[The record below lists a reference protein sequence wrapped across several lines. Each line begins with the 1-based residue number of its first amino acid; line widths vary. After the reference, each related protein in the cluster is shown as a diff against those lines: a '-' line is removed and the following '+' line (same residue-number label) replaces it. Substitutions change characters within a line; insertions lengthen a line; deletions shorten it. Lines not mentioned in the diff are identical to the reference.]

1 MLRIQATSRFIT
13 AALVAASLACSDA
26 EKPVAPELERV
37 APSSVSQEVGGP
49 TAPVINGRI
58 AFTVLAA
65 PGNRD
70 IYSMN
75 PDGTDRR
82 QLTSGPAD
90 DWSPDVSPD
99 GRKIAFTR
107 RDVPGTTEQV
117 YVMAADGSRI
127 RKLTSF
133 EPGTARE
140 PAWSPDG
147 KEIVF
152 SAFPAGTD
160 HADLFVMS
168 ATGKN
173 IRRLTDFPDVPAVS
187 VDQPAWSPD
196 GKRVAF
202 SHRGTC
208 SNVMMMNADGT
219 GMTNVTTCGTG
230 GGNAPSWSPDGTRI
244 AYERVTTLESI
255 LEVKAVV
262 GQSVQQIA
270 TNLRAGFGGP
280 AWSPDGTKLVYPGI
294 ATVDGFPR
302 ATLIAVAADGGGMQ
316 PLVPAGTA
324 GMFPAWGGSR

>member
-1 MLRIQATSRFIT
+1 MSRIRYLSRRIT
-13 AALVAASLACSDA
+13 PALTAASLACSDDLTPA
-26 EKPVAPELERV
+26 APDLER
-37 APSSVSQEVGGP
+37 APPSGVSQEVGGP

-58 AFTVLAA
+58 VFTVLAA

-82 QLTSGPAD
+82 PLTSGPAD

-107 RDVPGTTEQV
+107 REVPGTTEQV
-117 YVMAADGSRI
+117 YVMAADGGRI

-152 SAFPAGTD
+152 SGLPAGTD
-160 HADLFVMS
+160 HADLFVTS
-168 ATGKN
+168 AAGKN

-196 GKRVAF
+196 GKRIAF
-202 SHRGTC
+202 SHRGIC

-219 GMTNVTTCGTG
+219 GMTNVTTCGSG
-230 GGNAPSWSPDGTRI
+230 GGQSPSWSPDGTRI
-244 AYERVTTLESI
+244 AYESLTSLTSTLV
-255 LEVKAVV
+255 VKAF
-262 GQSVQQIA
+262 GQPAQHIA
-270 TNLRAGFGGP
+270 TNVAGGFGGP
-280 AWSPDGTKLVYPGI
+280 AWAPDGTRLTYAGIVTVNNAPLHALVAI
-294 ATVDGFPR
+294 APDGTGP
-302 ATLIAVAADGGGMQ
+302 Q
-316 PLVPAGTA
+316 PLVPAGA
-324 GMFPAWGGSR
+324 GGADPDWAGSR

>member
-1 MLRIQATSRFIT
+1 MFRIRYLFRLIT
-13 AALVAASLACSDA
+13 PALTAASLACSD
-26 EKPVAPELERV
+26 EITPVAPDLERA
-37 APSSVSQEVGGP
+37 APSGVSQEVGGP
-49 TAPVINGRI
+49 TPPVINGRI
-58 AFTVLAA
+58 VFTVLAT

-107 RDVPGTTEQV
+107 REVPGTTEQV
-117 YVMAADGSRI
+117 YVMAADGSRN

-152 SAFPAGTD
+152 SGFPVGTE

-168 ATGKN
+168 AAGKN
-173 IRRLTDFPDVPAVS
+173 IRRLTDFRDVPAVS

-196 GKRVAF
+196 GKRIAF
-202 SHRGTC
+202 SHRGIC

-230 GGNAPSWSPDGTRI
+230 GGHAPSWSPDGSRI

-302 ATLIAVAADGGGMQ
+302 ATLIAIGRDGSGMQ

-324 GMFPAWGGSR
+324 GTFPAWGRSR